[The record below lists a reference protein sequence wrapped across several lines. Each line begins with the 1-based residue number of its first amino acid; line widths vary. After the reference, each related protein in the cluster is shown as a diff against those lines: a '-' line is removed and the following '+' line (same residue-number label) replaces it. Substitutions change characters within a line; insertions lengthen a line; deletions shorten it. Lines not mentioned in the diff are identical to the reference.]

1 MERVNLLPEEAR
13 LTFPERV
20 LLTVERDFP
29 KVLAMVVGGVVAAG
43 VLVSVL
49 QWATLSRNERKLKAL
64 KKEVEILKVEGANM
78 ESFLKQLD
86 QVGQELSR
94 QKKTIEW
101 KISYLKETKER
112 PKVWA
117 VLLKDLRQ
125 NIPHGVWLTEL
136 ETGTSRALRIT
147 GGAPDEDLVTQFMTN
162 LKASP
167 YFTNVGFSYAE
178 KDAIGNIPIVKFEI
192 VCQVG

>member
-1 MERVNLLPEEAR
+1 MERVNLLPEEAK
-13 LTFPERV
+13 LTFSERL

-29 KVLAMVVGGVVAAG
+29 KVLATVVGAVVATGAF
-43 VLVSVL
+43 VSVF

-86 QVGQELSR
+86 QVGQELAR

-101 KISYLKETKER
+101 KIGHLKGVRER

-136 ETGTSRALRIT
+136 ETGASRALRIT
-147 GGAPDEDLVTQFMTN
+147 GGAPNEDLVTQFMAN
-162 LKASP
+162 LKTSP

-178 KDAIGNIPIVKFEI
+178 KDAIGSVPIVKFEI
-192 VCQVG
+192 VCQVS